1 MERIILNQIS
11 NPGISFTKDVNEK
24 MLTLYDYISSNNNMN
39 CSYQDFQD
47 NLISNNIFTGSYIRS
62 FIPFLFNSGM
72 INDYTNGIKY
82 NNFFTK
88 NGLLYIKTINNL
100 KNADENNIDLSKL
113 TAIKNDLLCLSLD
126 YMLKNNYKFIDK
138 YLDILEFV
146 KKYKTINREEFYI
159 MEYCIQN
166 NIDYEN
172 YIEQYR
178 NDNQNFEIMIKTNND
193 EILSYRSNNA
203 FNYLIAFLAEEQCNY
218 VIKYN
223 QGDYMINKNREE
235 FVDSILNQSKKENG
249 YE

>member
-24 MLTLYDYISSNNNMN
+24 MLTLYDYINIDNNIK
-39 CSYQDFQD
+39 CSYQEFQD

-72 INDYTNGIKY
+72 INDYNNGIEY

-88 NGLLYIKTINNL
+88 NGLLYIKTIKNL
-100 KNADENNIDLSKL
+100 KNADETTIDLSKL
-113 TAIKNDLLCLSLD
+113 NTIKNDLLCLSLD

-146 KKYKTINREEFYI
+146 KNNKTINREEFYI

-166 NIDYEN
+166 NIDYKN

-178 NDNQNFEIMIKTNND
+178 NDNKNFEIMIKANNE

-218 VIKYN
+218 VIKLN
-223 QGDYMINKNREE
+223 QSDYMINKNREE
-235 FVDSILNQSKKENG
+235 FIDSILNQSKKENG